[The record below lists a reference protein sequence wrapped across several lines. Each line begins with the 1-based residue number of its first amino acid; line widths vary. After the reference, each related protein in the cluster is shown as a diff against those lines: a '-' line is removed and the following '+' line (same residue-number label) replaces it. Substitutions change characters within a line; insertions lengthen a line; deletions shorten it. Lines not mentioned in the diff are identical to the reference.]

1 MALSSK
7 NTMTRDAMMFLPAKV
22 VEGLLVIACSSL
34 YTHIFVEGA
43 VTGFNLTNT
52 TVQLIYLILAGWMAN
67 SATRYVG
74 EEYRADSGRGLFS
87 TVSTIYLGLCVIVA
101 AGCGITA
108 AVTGNTLY
116 WGGALMFCSY
126 TAFQVLNAA
135 LIQLGR
141 VKASIFWSLTS
152 ASLKLAVAFALVG
165 GKSNYPSAFPAI
177 FANTIAD
184 GVASVGAVF
193 ALGLPAIVRLR
204 FFSRPLLSRFLKYGV
219 PLMGVSISVALL
231 NQIDK
236 YLVVGFYGDVLYA
249 YYSTNNSIASGL
261 FTMISVGIMRGVY
274 PAVLRAWRD
283 GGKAAAKPLLDQGVR
298 LYLLIAVPAVA
309 GLTAVSLP
317 MSRFLFAKGYEA
329 GAPVIAYTAL
339 AMLFMGLTEYAN
351 KAYELEQ
358 ATVHVLQNSA
368 IAACIKV
375 VSSIVLLKALGFT
388 GGALGSIVAF
398 ASYFFITCVRVR
410 SRFLFRVPTLSVV
423 RIIVSAALCGALW
436 VHAAAARQSPA
447 ARARLRGR
455 RGGLRRVHHRLRR
468 GQGRGA
474 GCPAP
479 HQKIKAAPHN

>member
-7 NTMTRDAMMFLPAKV
+7 NTMTRDAMMFPPAKV
-22 VEGLLVIACSSL
+22 VEGLLVRACSSP

-152 ASLKLAVAFALVG
+152 ASLKLAVAFVLVG
-165 GKSNYPSAFPAI
+165 GKSNYPSAFPA
-177 FANTIAD
+177 
-184 GVASVGAVF
+184 VGAVF

-204 FFSRPLLSRFLKYGV
+204 CFSRPLLSRFLKYGV

-375 VSSIVLLKALGFT
+375 VSSIVLLKALCFT

-423 RIIVSAALCGALW
+423 RIIVSAALCGA
-436 VHAAAARQSPA
+436 AAYGCTLLPLGNLL
-447 ARARLRGR
+447 RLALACVVGATVYAVCIIASGEGR
-455 RGGLRRVHHRLRR
+455 EEVQAVLRRIR
-468 GQGRGA
+468 
-474 GCPAP
+474 
-479 HQKIKAAPHN
+479 K

>member
-1 MALSSK
+1 MTLFSK

-184 GVASVGAVF
+184 GVAAVGAVF

-204 FFSRPLLSRFLKYGV
+204 CFSRPLLSRFLKYGV

-423 RIIVSAALCGALW
+423 RIIVSAALCGA
-436 VHAAAARQSPA
+436 AAYGCTLLPLGNLLRLALACVVGAAVYAVCIIASGE
-447 ARARLRGR
+447 GR
-455 RGGLRRVHHRLRR
+455 EEVQAVLRRIR
-468 GQGRGA
+468 
-474 GCPAP
+474 
-479 HQKIKAAPHN
+479 K

>member
-108 AVTGNTLY
+108 VVTGNTLY

-375 VSSIVLLKALGFT
+375 VSSSAL
-388 GGALGSIVAF
+388 
-398 ASYFFITCVRVR
+398 R
-410 SRFLFRVPTLSVV
+410 
-423 RIIVSAALCGALW
+423 
-436 VHAAAARQSPA
+436 AARS
-447 ARARLRGR
+447 ARS
-455 RGGLRRVHHRLRR
+455 
-468 GQGRGA
+468 
-474 GCPAP
+474 
-479 HQKIKAAPHN
+479 